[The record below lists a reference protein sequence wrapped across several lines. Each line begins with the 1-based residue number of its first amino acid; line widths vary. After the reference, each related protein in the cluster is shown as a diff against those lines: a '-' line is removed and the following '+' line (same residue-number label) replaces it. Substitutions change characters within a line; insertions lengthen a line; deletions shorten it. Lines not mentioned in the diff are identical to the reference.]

1 MTKFIA
7 ILIGMG
13 LMANSAIAQSETTIE
28 VDTNGDGLMS
38 IEEVL
43 AVFPDVSAETFSQT
57 DVDGNGVLDD
67 DEMVAGQEQGLI
79 PTSTD
84 G

>member
-1 MTKFIA
+1 MTKFIV

-13 LMANSAIAQSETTIE
+13 LMANAAIAQSETTIE

-43 AVFPDVSAETFSQT
+43 AVFPDVSAENFSQT